1 MNGKGY
7 IMLKQRS
14 WAKRNGLELLPG
26 AVGRDDIEKNYLS
39 DVALNLF
46 EPLSE
51 GNLASVEKGDGNEMK
66 DGEKRL
72 AKMKAIHS
80 SAEGAAAAPGVPFLT
95 ATDKVMRFLVF
106 IDSDVFAPE
115 TGSLNIRTW

>member
-1 MNGKGY
+1 MNGKDY
-7 IMLKQRS
+7 IMLKQRR
-14 WAKRNGLELLPG
+14 WAKRNGLGLLPG

-51 GNLASVEKGDGNEMK
+51 ASLASFEKGDGNEMK

-72 AKMKAIHS
+72 AKIKAIHS
-80 SAEGAAAAPGVPFLT
+80 SAAIAVNLFQYWCNGGAYS
-95 ATDKVMRFLVF
+95 VF
-106 IDSDVFAPE
+106 VACPVAC
-115 TGSLNIRTW
+115 GALA